1 MPTHYSGTPRETLAL
16 NTFIRLTRGTETLM
30 SRLARRGTHAPLTET
45 QFGVLETLYH
55 LGPMCQNELAGKL
68 LKSGGNITL
77 VIDNLEKHDL
87 VQRQRD
93 PQDRRMLVVSLTGA
107 GSELIARLFPQHLQS
122 IVEELSVLTP
132 QEQDT
137 LGQLCRKLGKRDQD

>member
-1 MPTHYSGTPRETLAL
+1 MPTHYIGTHRETLAL
-16 NTFIRLTRGTETLM
+16 STFIKLTRGTESLM
-30 SRLARRGTHAPLTET
+30 ARLARRGTHTPLTET

-77 VIDNLEKHDL
+77 VIDNLEKHNL
-87 VQRQRD
+87 VKRQRHPD
-93 PQDRRMLVVSLTGA
+93 DRRMLVVSLTEA
-107 GSELIARLFPQHLQS
+107 GSELIARLFPQHLQA
-122 IVEELSVLTP
+122 IVDELSVLTP